1 MAMTMRERIA
11 RAILNDLGDRKGI
24 LSDVDEDVKTEIGD
38 TIADAVLAELETPTD
53 GMVEAAAL
61 TIIDNPDEIHM
72 KLVSAGMSAAIRA
85 AREGK

>member
-1 MAMTMRERIA
+1 MDMTMRERIA
-11 RAILNDLGDRKGI
+11 RVIWERNLPVELRN
-24 LSDVDEDVKTEIGD
+24 SWEDEDKED
-38 TIADAVLAELETPTD
+38 WLADADAVLAELETPTD